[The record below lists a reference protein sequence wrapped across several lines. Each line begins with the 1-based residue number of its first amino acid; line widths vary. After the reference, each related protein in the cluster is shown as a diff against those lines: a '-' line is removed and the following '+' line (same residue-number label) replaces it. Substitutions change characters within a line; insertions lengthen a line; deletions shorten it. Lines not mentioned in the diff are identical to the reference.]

1 MTEPP
6 TPLPEDRPRDH
17 GPPAYGPPT
26 GYGAYGQPYP
36 PPPSP
41 YHEQPGM
48 AGWSKV
54 LIGAVLGMVGGV
66 IVLVAVLLIIAS
78 TVSSDTSITGE
89 MVFALCV
96 LVPTLL
102 PVPMLFFRVTR
113 MWAVGLM
120 IGAGLSTIVLAGA
133 CAYIIQGLTEG
144 SA

>member
-6 TPLPEDRPRDH
+6 TP
-17 GPPAYGPPT
+17 PPGYGPP
-26 GYGAYGQPYP
+26 GYGPPYP

-41 YHEQPGM
+41 YQQQPGM

-66 IVLVAVLLIIAS
+66 IVLVAVLILIGS

-102 PVPMLFFRVTR
+102 PAPMLFFRATR